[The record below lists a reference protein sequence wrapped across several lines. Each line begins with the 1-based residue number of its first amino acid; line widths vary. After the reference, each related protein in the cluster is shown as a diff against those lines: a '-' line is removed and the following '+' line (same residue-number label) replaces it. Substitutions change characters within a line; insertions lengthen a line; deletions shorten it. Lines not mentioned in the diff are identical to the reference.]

1 MSNNYLNNNY
11 NSTSNLTSLSAP
23 RASIDCY
30 QLTDTPDISSKLQQ
44 YANSAPLNANANAN
58 NDNTSNELSLNDADS
73 SIFINMSS
81 LNNNNNTS
89 ALVGNLNKSA
99 NEDDSEK
106 YEQVDNLIIV
116 EDCALCKRFLS
127 ANASLLN
134 RKVYSS
140 DSAIFADNQLGSA
153 NDLTQSSGNIVIK
166 FGSNNEIDLY
176 SNYDEI
182 LSKNTE
188 LNRTLA
194 NNELASLNTNAINGS
209 PSKIKLEKPG
219 STMCCCCCCCCC
231 LPLKYRTT
239 ENRFCLALNAMQ
251 SRLKTFV
258 DGKMFQRAI
267 LFAILINTLSMGIE
281 HHEQVGLALNCLNMI
296 IRVYFCGETFNLLKL

>member
-1 MSNNYLNNNY
+1 MANNN
-11 NSTSNLTSLSAP
+11 AP
-23 RASIDCY
+23 
-30 QLTDTPDISSKLQQ
+30 
-44 YANSAPLNANANAN
+44 ANNNNN

-81 LNNNNNTS
+81 LNNNINSTI
-89 ALVGNLNKSA
+89 VGNLNKSLNDIPNV
-99 NEDDSEK
+99 NEDDLDK

-116 EDCALCKRFLS
+116 EDCALCKRFLT
-127 ANASLLN
+127 ANASILN
-134 RKVYSS
+134 KKVYSS
-140 DSAIFADNQLGSA
+140 DSAIFAENQLGSA
-153 NDLTQSSGNIVIK
+153 NDLTQSSGNIIIK
-166 FGSNNEIDLY
+166 FGSNNDIDLY

-188 LNRTLA
+188 LNRTLV
-194 NNELASLNTNAINGS
+194 NNELASLNNNTINGS

-219 STMCCCCCCCCC
+219 ATMCCCCCCCCC

-239 ENRFCLALNAMQ
+239 ENRFCLALNSMQ
-251 SRLKTFV
+251 SKLKTFV

-281 HHEQVGLALNCLNMI
+281 HHEQVG
-296 IRVYFCGETFNLLKL
+296 